1 MIAATQGTGSHS
13 HKGQGQDGNQ
23 GQPPIQHDKHGKE
36 GHNGCQRG
44 VYCRHDTPTCRHDQG
59 IDIIG
64 SMSHQI
70 PRPKALEKGRRHAGK
85 MLKEPIAQDLSQM
98 IGCPKDIHAP
108 NIAQAIHGQAR

>member
-1 MIAATQGTGSHS
+1 MIATTQGTGSHS

-36 GHNGCQRG
+36 GHNGCQGG